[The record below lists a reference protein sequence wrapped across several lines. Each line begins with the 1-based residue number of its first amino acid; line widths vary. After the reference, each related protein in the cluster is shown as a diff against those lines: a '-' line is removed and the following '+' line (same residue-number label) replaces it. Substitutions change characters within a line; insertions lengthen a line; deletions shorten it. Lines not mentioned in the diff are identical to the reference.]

1 MKSTFKFF
9 IILTCTLMVAGLWSV
24 PVYSAEYIGDEAI
37 NGICISLKVGS
48 SQSLVNGEPATLKNE
63 PFLENDIAYVPLR
76 EIVELCDGIVKY
88 IPSDSS
94 VIIALKK
101 KGDNEKT
108 FFSQIWVGKHKI
120 LNMEDG
126 WKDISADNISVPK
139 YLFPVDEDYIPVLRN
154 GCVFVPVD
162 FFMRFGFAYV
172 KWNPESGRIIIL
184 NLEENLGIGGIQL
197 GNDFDLLDEDIK
209 NRFRATGRVNYEF
222 TSHKEEVFSDGNME
236 ITLWTRTDTQN
247 TYY

>member
-9 IILTCTLMVAGLWSV
+9 IILTCTLMIAGLWSV
-24 PVYSAEYIGDEAI
+24 PVYSAEYIGDEAV

-48 SQSLVNGEPATLKNE
+48 NQSLMNGEPVTLKNA

-126 WKDISADNISVPK
+126 WKDISADISEAK
-139 YLFPVDEDYIPVLRN
+139 YLFPVDENYIPVLRD
-154 GCVFVPVD
+154 GCVLIFLCV
-162 FFMRFGFAYV
+162 
-172 KWNPESGRIIIL
+172 S
-184 NLEENLGIGGIQL
+184 
-197 GNDFDLLDEDIK
+197 DLP
-209 NRFRATGRVNYEF
+209 
-222 TSHKEEVFSDGNME
+222 M
-236 ITLWTRTDTQN
+236 
-247 TYY
+247 